1 MLELCYALQNQLV
14 KFKGQKKQQE
24 KLTKRLEQSS
34 LDQSRLEKAEK
45 CVVVESLN
53 DNTYIN

>member
-14 KFKGQKKQQE
+14 KFKGQKKKQE
-24 KLTKRLEQSS
+24 NLTKRLEQSS
-34 LDQSRLEKAEK
+34 LDQSRPEKAEK

-53 DNTYIN
+53 DHT

>member
-24 KLTKRLEQSS
+24 KLTKRLEQS
-34 LDQSRLEKAEK
+34 RLEKAEK